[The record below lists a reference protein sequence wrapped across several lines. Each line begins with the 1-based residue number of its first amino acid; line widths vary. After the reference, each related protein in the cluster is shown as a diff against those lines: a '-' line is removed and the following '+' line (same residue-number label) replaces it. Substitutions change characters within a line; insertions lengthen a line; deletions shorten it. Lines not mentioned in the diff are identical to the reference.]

1 MEEQETH
8 EAKRTFTPDSKQ
20 QSVIDFNSGYA
31 VVLAAAGCGKTE
43 CLSMRVQKAHECYGI
58 AYSDMLCV
66 TFTNRASRAM
76 KDKVA
81 EVVGGEALEN
91 LFVGNLHR
99 FCINFLHD
107 NKIISDDTG
116 VIDELDQAGLI
127 AEILGAPTSD
137 IPAREVKKVTDYACR
152 MTEQEMGIPTGLFLH
167 SDADYR
173 YYEAAM
179 AYRKTKQETDVIDFD
194 DLLLMTYHAFSKPDY
209 RKRYTH
215 SSYRWIQVD
224 EVQDLNPMQM
234 AIIDKLT
241 AKDFT
246 SVVYLGDERQSIYS
260 FLGTKSDSV
269 YALAERLHSPVIH
282 LSTNYR
288 SPAYLLD
295 MLNDYAIEQLGASAE
310 RLPTAISGQHIDD
323 GLTTVNCF
331 DKKEMLS
338 MAVALANTFQ
348 ASKPNESIGILTRT
362 NDDADKISDILGE
375 HGLRHAKLTK
385 RDMFKS
391 VDFKTIYSHFA
402 VTTADTRLTEWARI
416 LFQTKAV
423 SQMSLAHRCVAK
435 MRQLGI
441 TPADLME
448 YADST
453 YLMEFAKAYEGKEIV
468 IFDTETTGLNI
479 FEDDIIQIAALKI
492 RNGAVVPGSE
502 IDIIIETD
510 KQIPATLK
518 NGIVNP
524 MIEEYARRKAGV
536 RNTPFEHF
544 MPADEALAMFVDYVG
559 DDDLLGHNVNFD
571 IHILE
576 NNLRRRTTS
585 VTFSTP
591 AYWDTLK
598 MARLLHPELK
608 RFNLE
613 FLLKKLGLSGVNSH
627 NAFDDIRATKS
638 LTDHCHECEIG
649 LMAAQRQF
657 ISHKVMKEIQA
668 KMVSD
673 YRPIYLH
680 SKAKLYSPEVDADH
694 TFDSEFTYVHD
705 TFARRGIINAIEHI
719 DYMRALFNRV
729 VIDTERDRY
738 FNHQVVNHLH
748 EFRTFNEGDLYQNG
762 IIGERIHVM
771 TIHKA
776 KGLEFDNVILHDIS
790 AHSIPRDT
798 CRDMSEDARL
808 LYVGMSR
815 AKKRLYLT
823 YVGHLSP
830 FIEGHDKVGEH
841 FIDMTESQKDEVS
854 GLTGGK

>member
-1 MEEQETH
+1 MEEQTAR
-8 EAKRTFTPDSKQ
+8 EAKSRFTPDEKQ

-43 CLSMRVQKAHECYGI
+43 CLSLRVSKAHESYGV

-81 EVVGGEALEN
+81 EVVGGDALDD

-116 VIDELDQAGLI
+116 VIDDLDQAGLI
-127 AEILGAPTSD
+127 AEILSAPTED
-137 IPAREVKKVTDYACR
+137 IPAYEVKKVTDFACR
-152 MTEQEMGIPTGLFLH
+152 MTEQEMGIPAELFLH
-167 SDADYR
+167 SGADYR
-173 YYEAAM
+173 YVEAATK
-179 AYRKTKQETDVIDFD
+179 YRQTKQDTNVIDFD
-194 DLLLMTYHAFSKPDY
+194 DLLLMTYHALCEPDY
-209 RKRYTH
+209 RKRYVH
-215 SSYRWIQVD
+215 STYKWIQVD
-224 EVQDLNPMQM
+224 EVQDLNPLQL
-234 AIIDKLT
+234 AIIDKLR
-241 AKDFT
+241 ADDFT

-269 YALAERLHSPVIH
+269 YALAQRLHCPVIN

-295 MLNDYAIEQLGASAE
+295 MLNDYAIELLGATEE
-310 RLPTAISGQHIDD
+310 RLPTAISAQHIDD
-323 GLTTVNCF
+323 GVTAVNCF

-338 MAVALANTFQ
+338 FAAALATATQ
-348 ASKPNESIGILTRT
+348 AKAQDENVGILTRT
-362 NDDADKISDILGE
+362 NDEADKISAILDS
-375 HGLRHAKLTK
+375 HGTRHAKLTK

-402 VTTADTRLTEWARI
+402 VTVADTRLTEWARI

-423 SQMSLAHRCVAK
+423 SQMSLAHRCMTK
-435 MRQLGI
+435 MRQLGV

-448 YADST
+448 YSDST

-468 IFDTETTGLNI
+468 IFDTETTGLNV
-479 FEDDIIQIAALKI
+479 FEDDIIQIAAMKI

-510 KQIPATLK
+510 KRIPATLK

-524 MIEEYARRKAGV
+524 MIEEYARRKAGA
-536 RNTPFEHF
+536 RNNPFEYF
-544 MPADEALAMFVDYVG
+544 LPADKALAMFVDYVG

-576 NNLRRRTTS
+576 NNLRRRAAGVAFTTP
-585 VTFSTP
+585 T
-591 AYWDTLK
+591 YWDTLK

-613 FLLKKLGLSGVNSH
+613 FLLNRLGLKGVNSH
-627 NAFDDIRATKS
+627 NALDDIRATKS
-638 LTDHCHECEIG
+638 LTDHCHEREIV
-649 LMAAQRQF
+649 LMGEQRQF
-657 ISHKVMKEIQA
+657 ISHKVMKDIQA
-668 KMVSD
+668 KLVSD
-673 YRPIYLH
+673 YQPIYLH
-680 SKAKLYSPEVDADH
+680 SKAKLFSPTVDADH

-705 TFARRGIINAIEHI
+705 TFAKNGIIDAIEHI
-719 DYMRALFNRV
+719 DYMRALFNKM
-729 VIDTERDRY
+729 VIDPKRDKY
-738 FNHQVVNHLH
+738 FNHQLVNHLH

-790 AHSIPRDT
+790 AHSIRRDSCRDT
-798 CRDMSEDARL
+798 SEDARL

-815 AKKRLYLT
+815 AKKRLFLT
-823 YVGHLSP
+823 YTGHLSP
-830 FIEGHDKVGEH
+830 FIEGHDRVKEH
-841 FIDMTESQKDEVS
+841 FIEMTEREKEEI
-854 GLTGGK
+854 GGE

>member
-1 MEEQETH
+1 MEERKAR
-8 EAKRTFTPDSKQ
+8 EAKSVFTPDERQ
-20 QSVIDFNSGYA
+20 RSVIDFNGGHA

-43 CLSMRVQKAHECYGI
+43 CLSMRVRKAHESYGV

-66 TFTNRASRAM
+66 TFTNRASRSM

-81 EVVGGEALEN
+81 EEVGGDALED

-107 NKIISDDTG
+107 NKIMSDDTG
-116 VIDELDQAGLI
+116 VIDDLDQAGLI
-127 AEILGAPTSD
+127 AELLGAPSAD
-137 IPAREVKKVTDYACR
+137 IPAREVKKVTDCACR
-152 MTEQEMGIPTGLFLH
+152 MTEQELGIPTDLLLH

-173 YYEAAM
+173 YGEAATR
-179 AYRKTKQETDVIDFD
+179 YRQTKQATNVIDFD
-194 DLLLMTYHAFSKPDY
+194 DLLLMTYHALCEPDY
-209 RKRYTH
+209 RKRYVH
-215 SSYRWIQVD
+215 SAYKWIQVD
-224 EVQDLNPMQM
+224 EVQDLNPLQM

-241 AKDFT
+241 AEDFT

-269 YALAERLHSPVIH
+269 YALAERLHCPVIH

-295 MLNDYAIEQLGASAE
+295 MLNDYAIERLGASAE

-323 GLTTVNCF
+323 GLTAVNCF
-331 DKKEMLS
+331 DKKEMLG
-338 MAVALANTFQ
+338 MAASLAKAIKANT
-348 ASKPNESIGILTRT
+348 SDESIGILTRT
-362 NDDADKISDILGE
+362 NDDADRISDLLNISGTE
-375 HGLRHAKLTK
+375 HAKLTK

-402 VTTADTRLTEWARI
+402 VTATDTRLTEWARI

-435 MRQLGI
+435 MRLLGV

-448 YADST
+448 YADSA
-453 YLMEFAKAYEGKEIV
+453 YLIEFAKAYEGKEIV

-502 IDIIIETD
+502 LDIIIETD

-524 MIEEYARRKAGV
+524 MIEEYARRKAGG
-536 RNTPFEHF
+536 RNNPFEHF
-544 MPADEALAMFVDYVG
+544 LPADKALAMFAEYVG
-559 DDDLLGHNVNFD
+559 GDDLLGHNVNFD

-576 NNLRRRTTS
+576 NNLRRRAEG
-585 VTFSTP
+585 VRFCTP
-591 AYWDTLK
+591 TYWDTLK
-598 MARLLHPELK
+598 LARLLHPELK
-608 RFNLE
+608 KFNLE
-613 FLLKKLGLSGVNSH
+613 FLLSRLGLTGVNSH

-638 LTDHCHECEIG
+638 LTDHCHEMEVGKI
-649 LMAAQRQF
+649 AAQREF
-657 ISHKVMKEIQA
+657 LSHRVMKEIQA
-668 KMVSD
+668 KMASD
-673 YRPIYLH
+673 YRPVYIH
-680 SKAKLYSPEVDADH
+680 SKAMLYSPVVDDEH
-694 TFDSEFTYVHD
+694 TLDSEFTYVHD
-705 TFARRGIINAIEHI
+705 TLARHGIIAPIEHI
-719 DYMRALFNRV
+719 GYMRALFRKM
-729 VIDTERDRY
+729 VIDPKRDKY

-762 IIGERIHVM
+762 ILSERIHVM

-790 AHSIPRDT
+790 THSIPKDSCRDT
-798 CRDMSEDARL
+798 SEDARL

-823 YVGHLSP
+823 YTGRLSP
-830 FIEGHDKVGEH
+830 FIEGHDKVREH
-841 FIDMTESQKDEVS
+841 FQEMTESQKEEVS
-854 GLTGGK
+854 GFMGGK